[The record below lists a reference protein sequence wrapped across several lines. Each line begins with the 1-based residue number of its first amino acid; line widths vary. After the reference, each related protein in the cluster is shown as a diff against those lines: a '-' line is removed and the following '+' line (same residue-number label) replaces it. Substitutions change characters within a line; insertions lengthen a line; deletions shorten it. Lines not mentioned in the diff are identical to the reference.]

1 MDVIDGL
8 GQGFAV
14 ALQPINLLYCFI
26 GVFIGTLVGVLPGI
40 GPVSAMSLLL
50 PVTLSGTPE
59 SGIIMMAGIYYG
71 SMYGGSTTSILVNIP
86 GEAASVVTC
95 IDGHEMAKQG
105 RAGPALGIAALGS
118 FAAGT
123 FAIVALML
131 VAPALARVAIA
142 FGPPEYFSLM
152 VLGLTILSFL
162 SQGSMAKSLLMAT
175 FGIVLG
181 LVGID
186 QITAQA
192 RMTFDRLE
200 LLDGIGLVPIVMG
213 LFGVA
218 EILFN
223 LEQELRREVMQ
234 ARIGSLWPSLADWT
248 ASKWAVLRG
257 TVLGFFLGI
266 LPGGGAVIA
275 SFASY
280 ALEKKISATPERFG
294 KGAIEGVAGPEA
306 ANNAAA
312 GGAFIPLMTLGIP
325 PNVVMALLLGAFVI
339 HGLQPGPLMMTQRP
353 DLFWG
358 IVASMYIGN
367 AMLLVL
373 NMPMIGMWVQV
384 LKLPY
389 RILFPLILMF
399 CIVGVFA
406 SGNAAFDVFVMVVF
420 GVLGYLMRKFGYEPA
435 PLVLA
440 FVLGPMLENNLRKSL
455 ILSQGDFTVF
465 LERPISAVCL
475 LLAAVALLA
484 PLFPALA
491 RRRSRFA
498 TEQT

>member
-1 MDVIDGL
+1 MDIAAGL
-8 GQGFAV
+8 AQGFSV
-14 ALQPINLLYCFI
+14 ALNPINLIYCFV

-50 PVTLSGTPE
+50 PVTLSSTPE
-59 SGIIMMAGIYYG
+59 AGIIMMAGIYYG

-95 IDGHEMAKQG
+95 LDGHEMAKQG

-123 FAIVALML
+123 FALVALML
-131 VAPALARVAIA
+131 VAPTLARVAVA

-162 SQGSMAKSLLMAT
+162 SQGSMAKALLMAA
-175 FGIVLG
+175 FGILLG
-181 LVGID
+181 LIGMD

-192 RMTFDRLE
+192 RLTFDRLE
-200 LLDGIGLVPIVMG
+200 LLDGVGLVPIVMG

-218 EILFN
+218 EILSN
-223 LEQELRREVMQ
+223 LEREVKREVIG
-234 ARIGSLWPSLADWT
+234 ARIGGLWPSLADWA
-248 ASKWAVLRG
+248 ASKWPIGRG

-280 ALEKKISATPERFG
+280 AMEKKLSRTPERFG

-339 HGLQPGPLMMTQRP
+339 HGLQPGPLMMVQRP

-367 AMLLVL
+367 VMLLVL
-373 NMPMIGMWVQV
+373 NMPLIGMWVQV

-389 RILFPLILMF
+389 RVLFPLILMF

-406 SGNAAFDVFVMVVF
+406 SGNAVFDVFVMVIF

-455 ILSQGDFTVF
+455 ILSHGDFMIF
-465 LERPISAVCL
+465 LDRPISATCL
-475 LLAAVALLA
+475 VLAAAALLA
-484 PLFPALA
+484 PLLPALA
-491 RRRSRFA
+491 RRRSRVA
-498 TEQT
+498 LDQT